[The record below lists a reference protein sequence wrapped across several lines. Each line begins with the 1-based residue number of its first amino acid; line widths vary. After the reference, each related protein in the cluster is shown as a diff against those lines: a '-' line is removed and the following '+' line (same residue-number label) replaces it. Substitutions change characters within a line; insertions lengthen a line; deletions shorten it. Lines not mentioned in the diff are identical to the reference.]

1 MLVELAKKHKKS
13 SAQIALRFLLQ
24 SDVVVIPKSIRKER
38 MEENINVFDFEL
50 SEDDMKEIRGLDER
64 LSLFFSHYDVEQVER
79 LTDWKI
85 YRRFNMSGWSEELK
99 ENTLNCVFPGA
110 MMKNEE
116 HDFGVFAFSKQG
128 GVLIKGI
135 KDGSSFPFVP
145 SDEVIASFA
154 SIEEMVEAGWV
165 FD

>member
-1 MLVELAKKHKKS
+1 
-13 SAQIALRFLLQ
+13 
-24 SDVVVIPKSIRKER
+24 
-38 MEENINVFDFEL
+38 
-50 SEDDMKEIRGLDER
+50 
-64 LSLFFSHYDVEQVER
+64 
-79 LTDWKI
+79 
-85 YRRFNMSGWSEELK
+85 MSGWSEELK

-135 KDGSSFPFVP
+135 KDGSSFPFVS

-165 FD
+165 LD